1 MDFKDIITDALGW
14 SKVFTSANA
23 RGLATFITD
32 CVAFNPDQDT
42 AGILWHRILPFV
54 PSFDLQRFKSSGRPH
69 AGVFA
74 LPVSQVF
81 DLEKFVQMMRKAG
94 FCGMNLRM
102 RLQFKQGS
110 CMKLNLTYKDH
121 VLGVS
126 IFAPDAAER
135 DPRFFKTVVKVMGL
149 ERFADF
155 TDRAIA
161 GDGTQKVH
169 FRVLQR
175 VAGAFEMVRL
185 GANFKD
191 NEGTLYALI
200 DFNCHG
206 QDASISFLKE
216 LAAREEIEWL
226 KVDKVQLYNVPITS
240 WDHAVGLLREYGTK
254 ECLLYVGCLG
264 TDTCQITPPD
274 LDVEMAKY
282 DLITL
287 GFLGGPGL
295 PKSRDV
301 PRFVRERLLSVDMV
315 REDGGWSFCLTSLE
329 RELSRKY
336 RNRLNEY
343 LNTQLGFP
351 FITRSPKELWGD
363 LLKRERKTIL

>member
-23 RGLATFITD
+23 RGLATLITD

-42 AGILWHRILPFV
+42 AGLYWPRILPFV
-54 PSFDLQRFKSSGRPH
+54 PSFDLQRFKSTGRPD

-94 FCGMNLRM
+94 FCGMNLSM
-102 RLQFKQGS
+102 RLQFKQGG
-110 CMKLNLTYKDH
+110 CLELNLTYKDA
-121 VLGVS
+121 VLRVA
-126 IFAPDAAER
+126 IFAPTAVER
-135 DPRFFKTVVKVMGL
+135 DARFFNTVVKVMGL

-155 TDRAIA
+155 EDVNVAEGEIA
-161 GDGTQKVH
+161 VH
-169 FRVLQR
+169 FRVHHR
-175 VAGAFEMVRL
+175 VAGAFEMECL
-185 GANFKD
+185 GENFGD
-191 NEGTLYALI
+191 VEGKLYAVFS
-200 DFNCHG
+200 FNCRG
-206 QDASISFLKE
+206 LDESISFLKE
-216 LAAREEIEWL
+216 LVAREEIEWL

-240 WDHAVGLLREYGTK
+240 WDHAVGLLKEYGTK

-264 TDTCQITPPD
+264 KDTCQITPPD
-274 LDVEMAKY
+274 LDVEMEKY
-282 DLITL
+282 NLITL

-336 RNRLNEY
+336 RDRLNEY

-351 FITRSPKELWGD
+351 FITRSPKERWAE
-363 LLKRERKTIL
+363 LLKRERKTFI